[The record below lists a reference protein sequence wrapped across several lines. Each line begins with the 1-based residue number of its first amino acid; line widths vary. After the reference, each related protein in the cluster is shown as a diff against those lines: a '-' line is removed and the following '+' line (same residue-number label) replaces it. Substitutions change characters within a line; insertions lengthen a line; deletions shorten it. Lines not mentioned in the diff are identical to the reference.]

1 MRLSKYCV
9 YTCHRAIVEYL
20 KIQSGPSVVE
30 IFSYDD
36 LSPHI
41 EFLNEVMENDS
52 RFNGI
57 IAIVLGVFPHAS
69 AVCQYF

>member
-1 MRLSKYCV
+1 MPCANYCAHI
-9 YTCHRAIVEYL
+9 CHRAIVEYL
-20 KIQSGPSVVE
+20 KIQSGPPVVE

-57 IAIVLGVFPHAS
+57 IAIVLGVFPHSS
-69 AVCQYF
+69 AVCL

>member
-1 MRLSKYCV
+1 MPCANYCAHI
-9 YTCHRAIVEYL
+9 CHRAIVEYL

-57 IAIVLGVFPHAS
+57 IAIVLGVFPHPS
-69 AVCQYF
+69 TVCL